1 LVLSSDEVEAATT
14 AAATDDWR
22 WRRMRDVLLRGLEW
36 QNLLMGN
43 TIAKKSDQL
52 TSAKGGCG
60 MFGGVMMP
68 SSNCGGWNGKI

>member
-36 QNLLMGN
+36 QNLGMGN
-43 TIAKKSDQL
+43 TTAKKAINLHQRRAD
-52 TSAKGGCG
+52 AGCS
-60 MFGGVMMP
+60 VE
-68 SSNCGGWNGKI
+68 